1 MSDQGATRLSGIP
14 PRETLRAMSGLDFL
28 TAIMEG
34 RLPTPPMAETL
45 HFRLAKVEHGAVTFR
60 GQPGPLFY
68 NPIGTVH
75 GGYAATLLDSC
86 MACAVHSTLP
96 VGTGYTTLEIKVNL
110 VRPITEATGPVD
122 AGGKVIHVGR
132 TTATAEGRLT
142 DGQGKLLA
150 HGTTTCAVFAI

>member
-1 MSDQGATRLSGIP
+1 MNDHGAARVSGTP
-14 PRETLRAMSGLDFL
+14 PRETLRSMSGLDFL

-45 HFRLAKVEHGAVTFR
+45 HSRLAKVAHGAVTFR

-86 MACAVHSTLP
+86 MACAVHSTLAI
-96 VGTGYTTLEIKVNL
+96 GIGYTTLEIKVNL
-110 VRPITEATGPVD
+110 VRPITEATGAVD
-122 AGGKVIHVGR
+122 ALGTVIHVGR
-132 TTATAEGRLT
+132 TTATAEGRLV
-142 DGQGKLLA
+142 DGNGKLLA

>member
-1 MSDQGATRLSGIP
+1 MNDEGATRLSGIP

-45 HFRLAKVEHGAVTFR
+45 HFRLAKVEHGAVTFLGR
-60 GQPGPLFY
+60 PGPLFY

-122 AGGKVIHVGR
+122 AAGTVIHVGR

>member
-1 MSDQGATRLSGIP
+1 MNDHGAARLPGIP
-14 PRETLRAMSGLDFL
+14 PREPLRSMSGLDFL

-45 HFRLAKVEHGAVTFR
+45 QFRLVKVAHGAVTFR
-60 GQPGPLFY
+60 GQPGPAFY

-122 AGGKVIHVGR
+122 AAGTVIHVGR
-132 TTATAEGRLT
+132 TTATAEGRLV

-150 HGTTTCAVFAI
+150 HGTTTCAVFSI